1 MHREEEYIKQ
11 HSTKRSM
18 ACSLPSWASRPSKP
32 LSNNMWQAK
41 GRVRPGQHTAS
52 TPGSGTCVD
61 AKEQMISGPTVMNL
75 TSQARPAHGQHT
87 IQRHLRGCKGVRRMQ
102 RKMVRYAQGK
112 HRHSEIRSSTLLS
125 STYMGAKEHMRLSNF
140 KPLQAAAL
148 EGRQTK
154 QQRADKHKVGI
165 KGKLITCR
173 NAQEHVWPGM
183 HKGSTGKNEAQ

>member
-1 MHREEEYIKQ
+1 
-11 HSTKRSM
+11 
-18 ACSLPSWASRPSKP
+18 
-32 LSNNMWQAK
+32 
-41 GRVRPGQHTAS
+41 
-52 TPGSGTCVD
+52 
-61 AKEQMISGPTVMNL
+61 
-75 TSQARPAHGQHT
+75 
-87 IQRHLRGCKGVRRMQ
+87 
-102 RKMVRYAQGK
+102 MVRYAQGK

-148 EGRQTK
+148 EGSANVTLALRVLPHRIVVAPASLVARGDSADTK

-183 HKGSTGKNEAQ
+183 HKGSTGKNEAQVTAGHGSGGST